1 MIGMRRSARARVI
14 AGVGIAAIAALTLAG
29 CAEGG
34 SDENANPSDL
44 AGETVTIAGGITG
57 IEAENMQK
65 SFDQF
70 TQDTGIKVEYSGDKG
85 FEGNIVTKV
94 AGGSAPDIGI
104 VPQPGLL
111 QTLVGTGEVKKAP
124 KAVEDNVDK
133 NWSPD
138 WKSYGTVDDVFYAA
152 PMLANIKGYV
162 WYSPAQFAE
171 WGVEVPT
178 TWDELLTLTKTIQE
192 KTGGPAW
199 CAGFFSDAASGWPG
213 TDWIEDLVLRQSG
226 PDVYDQWVAGDVKFT
241 DPQIKEAFDAVGEIL
256 LDPKYVNAG
265 FGDVKSINATAFA
278 DVAAKVADGTCPLT
292 HQASFLSANFLD
304 VQTAAGATPDVAPDG
319 DVYAF
324 PLPGLKA
331 GEATL
336 EVGGE
341 FVTAFS
347 DDAATQKVLEYM
359 STPEWADTR
368 VELGGN
374 ISANLNADPSL
385 ASSQFLTEAMKLL
398 QDPNTTVRFD
408 ASDLMPATVGA
419 GSFWKGMVD
428 WIDGKD
434 TATVLSDIQ
443 AGYEN

>member
-1 MIGMRRSARARVI
+1 MIGLRTSARRRMVVGI
-14 AGVGIAAIAALTLAG
+14 GIAAIATLTLAG

-34 SDENANPSDL
+34 DDTGDSGSVD
-44 AGETVTIAGGITG
+44 GETVSISGGITG

-65 SFDQF
+65 SFEQF
-70 TQDTGIKVEYSGDKG
+70 TEDTGIIVEYTGDKG

-94 AGGSAPDIGI
+94 QGGDAPDIAI

-111 QTLVGTGEVKKAP
+111 QTLVGTGEVVPAP
-124 KAVEDNVDK
+124 EGVVANVDE

-138 WKSYGTVDDVFYAA
+138 WKAYGTVDDTFYAA

-162 WYSPAQFAE
+162 WYSPASFAE
-171 WGVEVPT
+171 WGVEVPKT
-178 TWDELLTLTKTIQE
+178 YDELLDLTATIQE
-192 KTGGPAW
+192 TTGTAPW
-199 CAGFFSDAASGWPG
+199 CAGFESEAASGWPG

-226 PDVYDQWVAGDVKFT
+226 PEVYDQWVAGDVKFT
-241 DPQIKEAFDAVGEIL
+241 DPEIADAFDAVGQIL
-256 LDPKYVNAG
+256 LNPDYVNAS
-265 FGDVKSINATAFA
+265 FGDVASINSTAFA
-278 DVAAKVADGTCPLT
+278 AVAAPVANGSCALS

-304 VQTAAGATPDVAPDG
+304 VENAAGEVPTVAPDG

-324 PLPGLKA
+324 VLPGFEEGA
-331 GEATL
+331 ATI

-347 DDAATQKVLEYM
+347 DDAATVAVLEYM
-359 STPEWADTR
+359 SSAEWADAR
-368 VELGGN
+368 VALGGN

-385 ASSQFLTEAMKLL
+385 ASSEFLTEAMTLL

-408 ASDLMPATVGA
+408 ASDLMPSTVGA
-419 GSFWKGMVD
+419 GSFWKGMVS

-443 AGYEN
+443 AGYDN